1 MPPLTDVMPATT
13 TMEKATRPRKASK
26 SWNVTLPN
34 WYASSDP
41 PSPAMKAPMAKPMS
55 LTRTTLMP
63 AAAAERSSERTAS
76 MAVPR
81 RLVRS
86 QLTPNATRTSTTRHR
101 IPKAG
106 RGKSLPDPMPRFM
119 PNSVG
124 VGMFSPDAPPS
135 MELLLNQMAS
145 TPAANVNV
153 TTPSMSPRTRR
164 AGMPITTPAAAATRA
179 ERIGAIGNGMPQE
192 VANVLRM

>member
-1 MPPLTDVMPATT
+1 MNA
-13 TMEKATRPRKASK
+13 
-26 SWNVTLPN
+26 
-34 WYASSDP
+34 
-41 PSPAMKAPMAKPMS
+41 AMANPMS
-55 LTRTTLMP
+55 FTRTTLMP

-86 QLTPNATRTSTTRHR
+86 QLTPSATSTSTTRQR
-101 IPKAG
+101 MPKAG
-106 RGKSLPDPMPRFM
+106 RGKSLPDPMLRSM
-119 PNSVG
+119 PNSRG

-135 MELLLNQMAS
+135 MELLLNQIAS
-145 TPAANVNV
+145 TPAAKVKV

-179 ERIGAIGNGMPQE
+179 ERIGAIGKGMPQE
-192 VANVLRM
+192 VAKVLRM